1 MSAKP
6 VIIDNLQYA
15 NFSPKVFE
23 QMRAGGVDA
32 VHVTIAYHESF
43 REMILNLEQWNRWFE
58 VHCDLIFKG
67 TTAADVRLAQET
79 GRTAVLFGFQNPS
92 PIEDDIGLVEIC
104 HQLGIRFMQLTYNNQ
119 SLLAT

>member
-6 VIIDNLQYA
+6 LLIDNLQYA

-23 QMRAGGVDA
+23 QMRAGRVDA

-58 VHCDLIFKG
+58 
-67 TTAADVRLAQET
+67 AQPGQFEAYL
-79 GRTAVLFGFQNPS
+79 GLGHLDPEAPS
-92 PIEDDIGLVEIC
+92 EFPPRE
-104 HQLGIRFMQLTYNNQ
+104 
-119 SLLAT
+119 